1 VEPEGALHVAITAPS
16 VLSLAVTVYR
26 TEAPDGLA
34 ASTSI
39 GYGGTVIVGGVLSC
53 TFMINVALAVLP
65 AVRRENISYAHIE
78 KLGGRRNNLD
88 IKENSRNNDHINAGW
103 KNKSFRAYAGYMAT
117 TSFKEDI
124 NELLSLMK
132 KYSNLAI
139 MCAEADPGVV
149 IEE

>member
-1 VEPEGALHVAITAPS
+1 MEPEGGLHVAITAPS

-78 KLGGRRNNLD
+78 KLGGR
-88 IKENSRNNDHINAGW
+88 
-103 KNKSFRAYAGYMAT
+103 
-117 TSFKEDI
+117 
-124 NELLSLMK
+124 
-132 KYSNLAI
+132 
-139 MCAEADPGVV
+139 
-149 IEE
+149 